1 MKNRTRTILI
11 AVAVLVALILFFR
24 MRESYE
30 GEVGPSAGPTPEE
43 DEDVVEEDAEIK
55 KKVEEKGIT
64 QEDLDALSGLLWN
77 A

>member
-11 AVAVLVALILFFR
+11 AVAVLLALIIFFR

-30 GEVGPSAGPTPEE
+30 GEVGPSAGPTPEQ
-43 DEDVVEEDAEIK
+43 DVEEDPEVK

-64 QEDLDALSGLLWN
+64 QEDLDALAGLI
-77 A
+77 

>member
-11 AVAVLVALILFFR
+11 AVAVLLALIIFFR

-43 DEDVVEEDAEIK
+43 DVEEDPEVK

-64 QEDLDALSGLLWN
+64 QEDLDALAGLL
-77 A
+77 

>member
-11 AVAVLVALILFFR
+11 AVAALVALFFIFR
-24 MRESYE
+24 MREMYK

-43 DEDVVEEDAEIK
+43 EVEEDPEIK

-64 QEDLDALSGLLWN
+64 QDDLDALAGLI
-77 A
+77 

>member
-11 AVAVLVALILFFR
+11 AVAVLLALIIFFR

-30 GEVGPSAGPTPEE
+30 GEVGPSAGPTPEQ
-43 DEDVVEEDAEIK
+43 DVEEDPEVK

-64 QEDLDALSGLLWN
+64 QEDLDALAGLL
-77 A
+77 